1 MLSCIRITYMKE
13 RKVFFMTGEKR
24 KGKRR
29 VWFVLKIIIAVVVV
43 IAAGLGIVLV
53 RTAPGRN
60 ELKNMVIDNVDF
72 SKLKDGTYIGE
83 YNGTKDSFRNAKVQ
97 VTVKSGKVTD
107 IEVTGGALAGDKQTT
122 KIGETYTIKDLFD
135 RVIKAQS
142 LQVDV
147 ITSATLTSKAHLKA
161 VENALEE
168 GPEK

>member
-1 MLSCIRITYMKE
+1 
-13 RKVFFMTGEKR
+13 MTGQKR
-24 KGKRR
+24 KGKRKML
-29 VWFVLKIIIAVVVV
+29 VFKIVIAVIVV
-43 IAAGLGIVLV
+43 IAAGLGIAVIC
-53 RTAPGRN
+53 TAPGRN

-83 YNGTKDSFRNAKVQ
+83 YAGAKDSFRNAKVQ

-107 IEVTGGALAGDKQTT
+107 IEVTGGSLAGDKQSA
-122 KIGETYTIKDLFD
+122 KLGEVYTIKDLFD

-147 ITSATLTSKAHLKA
+147 ITSATLTSNAHLKA

-168 GPEK
+168 EPEK